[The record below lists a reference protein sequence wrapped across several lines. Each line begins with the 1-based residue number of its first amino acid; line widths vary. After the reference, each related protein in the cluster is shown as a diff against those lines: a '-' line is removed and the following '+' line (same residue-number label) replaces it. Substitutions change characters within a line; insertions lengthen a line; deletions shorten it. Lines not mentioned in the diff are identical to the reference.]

1 MTLTPQTIPNFADV
15 TAAAARLKGIAITTP
30 LLESPLLSELVGGR
44 VFLKLETLQRT
55 GSFKFRG
62 AYNRLVQ
69 LSQSERGRGVVA
81 FSSGNHA
88 QGVAAAAALL
98 GIPATIVM
106 PADAPRIKTESTRGY
121 GATVVP
127 YDRKR
132 EKREEIA
139 ARIAAEK
146 GAVVVPSFD
155 DPHIVAGQGTAGLE
169 IAAQAAAQ
177 GAALD
182 FVIVPCSGGGL
193 ASGIGLALSGASPTT
208 RVITAEPEG
217 YDGARA
223 SLEAGTRMA
232 AAGTR
237 DTIADALT
245 SPAPGLIPFALLK
258 ACHARGVAVTD
269 AALMHAVGFAAM
281 KLKLV
286 VEPGGAAALAA
297 VLSGAFDARGKTV
310 AIVLSGGNID
320 PEMLVRCLQ
329 SPSPPVGESAG

>member
-1 MTLTPQTIPNFADV
+1 MRVSPQSIPSFDDV
-15 TAAAARLKGIAITTP
+15 TAAADRLAGVAAATP
-30 LLESPLLSELVGGR
+30 FVESLVLSERVGGQ

-69 LSQSERGRGVVA
+69 LSPAERRLGVVA

-98 GIPATIVM
+98 GIPASIVM
-106 PADAPRIKTESTRGY
+106 PADAPRIKTESTRAL
-121 GATVVP
+121 GAVVVP

-132 EKREEIA
+132 EKREAIA
-139 ARIAAEK
+139 HRIAAEK

-155 DPHIVAGQGTAGLE
+155 DPHIVAGQGTVGLE
-169 IAAQAAAQ
+169 IAGQAAALNV
-177 GAALD
+177 ALEA
-182 FVIVPCSGGGL
+182 VLVPCSGGGL
-193 ASGIGLALSGASPTT
+193 SSGVALALRGASPGTQLF
-208 RVITAEPEG
+208 TAEPAG
-217 YDGARA
+217 YDGTRL
-223 SLEAGTRMA
+223 SLEAGRRIA

-245 SPAPGLIPFALLK
+245 SPAPGIIPFAVLE
-258 ACHARGVAVTD
+258 ACGARGVAID
-269 AALMHAVGFAAM
+269 DSALMAAVGFAAL

-286 VEPGGAAALAA
+286 VEPGGAAGLAA
-297 VLSGAFDARGKTV
+297 ILSGAFDARGKSV

-320 PEMLVRCLQ
+320 PEMLQRCVDAMPSLPGVR
-329 SPSPPVGESAG
+329 

>member
-1 MTLTPQTIPNFADV
+1 MIPEFADV
-15 TAAAARLKGIAITTP
+15 KAAAERLKGVAVLTP
-30 LLESPLLSELVGGR
+30 LVESPLLSERTGGR

-69 LSQSERGRGVVA
+69 LSADERQRGVVA

-98 GIPATIVM
+98 GMPATIVM
-106 PADAPRIKTESTRGY
+106 PADAPRIKTESTRSL
-121 GATVVP
+121 GATIVP

-169 IAAQAAAQ
+169 IAAQAAAH
-177 GAALD
+177 GATLD
-182 FVIVPCSGGGL
+182 TVLVPCSGGGL
-193 ASGIGLALSGASPTT
+193 SSGIALALSGTSLAT
-208 RVITAEPEG
+208 RLVTVEPEG
-217 YDGARA
+217 YDGARL
-223 SLEAGTRMA
+223 SLEAGIRTA

-245 SPAPGLIPFALLK
+245 SPAPGVIPFALLK
-258 ACHARGVAVTD
+258 ACRAGGVAVSD
-269 AALMHAVGFAAM
+269 AALKHAVGFAAM
-281 KLKLV
+281 RLKLV

-297 VLSGAFDARGKTV
+297 VLSGGFGARGKTI
-310 AIVLSGGNID
+310 ALVLSGGNID
-320 PEMLVRCLQ
+320 PDMLVRCLD
-329 SPSPPVGESAG
+329 STL

>member
-1 MTLTPQTIPNFADV
+1 MIPEFAEV
-15 TAAAARLKGIAITTP
+15 KAAAERLKGAAVVTP
-30 LLESPLLSELVGGR
+30 FVESRLLSERVAAR
-44 VFLKLETLQRT
+44 VFLKVETQQRT

-69 LSQSERGRGVVA
+69 LTPDQRRRGVVA

-98 GIPATIVM
+98 GMPAIIVM
-106 PADAPRIKTESTRGY
+106 PADAPRIKTEATRAL

-127 YDRKR
+127 YDRRR

-139 ARIAAEK
+139 ALIAAEK

-155 DPHIVAGQGTAGLE
+155 DRHIVAGQGTAGLE
-169 IAAQAAAQ
+169 MAAQAAAQ
-177 GAALD
+177 GVSLD
-182 FVIVPCSGGGL
+182 AVIVSCSGGGL
-193 ASGIGLALSGASPTT
+193 SSGIALALSEASPAT
-208 RVITAEPEG
+208 RVLTVEPEG
-217 YDGARA
+217 YDGARL
-223 SLEAGTRMA
+223 SLEAGERIA

-245 SPAPGLIPFALLK
+245 SPGVGAIPFAILNALG
-258 ACHARGVAVTD
+258 ARGVAVAD
-269 AALMHAVGFAAM
+269 AALMQAVAYAALN
-281 KLKLV
+281 LKLV

-297 VLSGAFDARGKTV
+297 VLSGGFEPRGKSV

-320 PEMLVRCLQ
+320 PDMLIRCLN
-329 SPSPPVGESAG
+329 SASA